1 MSAYYLR
8 QVVKEWSLATI
19 YRGMFQFMVLQC
31 VAIALIVAFPSI
43 ATKFPEQ
50 LREEARAVKTEKVD
64 DSMHRLEEDP
74 HKVMQEEAGG
84 K

>member
-1 MSAYYLR
+1 
-8 QVVKEWSLATI
+8 
-19 YRGMFQFMVLQC
+19 MFQFMVLQC

-50 LREEARAVKTEKVD
+50 LREEARGVRTEQID
-64 DSMHRLEEDP
+64 DSMNRLEEDP
-74 HKVMQEEAGG
+74 FKGMETG